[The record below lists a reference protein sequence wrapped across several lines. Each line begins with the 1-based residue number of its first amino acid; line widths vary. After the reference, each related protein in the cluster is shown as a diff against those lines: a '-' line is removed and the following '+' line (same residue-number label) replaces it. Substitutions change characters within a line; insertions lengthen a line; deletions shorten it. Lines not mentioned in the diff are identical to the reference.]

1 MAVWQKQDVTCTIKY
16 IGDTITDE
24 MLLDYAKNLWDNNL
38 IKTELIC
45 EDGVKKIKFKSTCV
59 RILKPEDNGFVN
71 DNAEE
76 KFEAFNDSI
85 PDYEKKV
92 PWYKRIFEK

>member
-24 MLLDYAKNLWDNNL
+24 MLLDYAKHLWDNNL

-59 RILKPEDNGFVN
+59 RIMKPEDIGFVD
-71 DNAEE
+71 DNAKE
-76 KFEAFNDSI
+76 KSEADNT
-85 PDYEKKV
+85 PTKKL
-92 PWYKRIFEK
+92 PWYKRIFEN

>member
-24 MLLDYAKNLWDNNL
+24 MLLDYAKHLWDNNL

-45 EDGVKKIKFKSTCV
+45 EASVKKIKFKSTCV
-59 RILKPEDNGFVN
+59 RILKPEDNDFV
-71 DNAEE
+71 DDTEE
-76 KFEAFNDSI
+76 KSEDGNT
-85 PDYEKKV
+85 PTNKL
-92 PWYKRIFEK
+92 PWYKRIFN

>member
-24 MLLDYAKNLWDNNL
+24 MLLDYAKHLWDNNL

-59 RILKPEDNGFVN
+59 RILKPEDADFVD
-71 DNAEE
+71 DNANE
-76 KFEAFNDSI
+76 KSEDVNT
-85 PDYEKKV
+85 PTKKL
-92 PWYKRIFEK
+92 PWYKRIFN

>member
-1 MAVWQKQDVTCTIKY
+1 MAVWQKQDVTCSIKY

-24 MLLDYAKNLWDNNL
+24 MLLDYAKHLWDNNL

-59 RILKPEDNGFVN
+59 RILKPEDNNFV
-71 DNAEE
+71 DDTEE
-76 KFEAFNDSI
+76 KSDEINDS
-85 PDYEKKV
+85 KKL
-92 PWYKRIFEK
+92 PWYKRIFEN

>member
-24 MLLDYAKNLWDNNL
+24 MLLDYAKHLWDNNL

-45 EDGVKKIKFKSTCV
+45 DDGVKKIKFKSTCV
-59 RILKPEDNGFVN
+59 RIMKPEDIGFADDNVN
-71 DNAEE
+71 EKSEDDNA
-76 KFEAFNDSI
+76 ST
-85 PDYEKKV
+85 KKL
-92 PWYKRIFEK
+92 PWYKRIVEN

>member
-24 MLLDYAKNLWDNNL
+24 MLLDYAKHLWDNNL

-45 EDGVKKIKFKSTCV
+45 EDSVKKIKFKSTYV
-59 RILKPEDNGFVN
+59 RILKPEDNDFV
-71 DNAEE
+71 DDTEE
-76 KFEAFNDSI
+76 KPDEINDS
-85 PDYEKKV
+85 KKL
-92 PWYKRIFEK
+92 PWYKRIFN

>member
-24 MLLDYAKNLWDNNL
+24 MLLDYAKHLWDNNL

-45 EDGVKKIKFKSTCV
+45 EDSVKKIKFKSTCV
-59 RILKPEDNGFVN
+59 RILKPEDNDFV
-71 DNAEE
+71 DDTEE
-76 KFEAFNDSI
+76 KSEDGNTST
-85 PDYEKKV
+85 KKL
-92 PWYKRIFEK
+92 PWYKRIFN

>member
-24 MLLDYAKNLWDNNL
+24 MLLDYAKHLWDNNL
-38 IKTELIC
+38 IKTELVC

-59 RILKPEDNGFVN
+59 RILKPEDNDFVDDTVKKKSED
-71 DNAEE
+71 DNT
-76 KFEAFNDSI
+76 ST
-85 PDYEKKV
+85 KKL
-92 PWYKRIFEK
+92 PWYKRIFEN

>member
-24 MLLDYAKNLWDNNL
+24 MLLDYAKHLWDNNL

-59 RILKPEDNGFVN
+59 RILKPEDTDFV
-71 DNAEE
+71 DDTVKE
-76 KFEAFNDSI
+76 KSEDGNT
-85 PDYEKKV
+85 PTNKL
-92 PWYKRIFEK
+92 PWYKRIFEN

>member
-24 MLLDYAKNLWDNNL
+24 MLLDYAKHLWDNNL

-45 EDGVKKIKFKSTCV
+45 EDSVKKIKFKSTCV
-59 RILKPEDNGFVN
+59 RILKPEDNDFV
-71 DNAEE
+71 DDTEE
-76 KFEAFNDSI
+76 KSEDGNT
-85 PDYEKKV
+85 PTNKL
-92 PWYKRIFEK
+92 PWYKRIFN

>member
-24 MLLDYAKNLWDNNL
+24 MLLDYAKHLWDNNL

-45 EDGVKKIKFKSTCV
+45 EDSVKKIKFKSTCV
-59 RILKPEDNGFVN
+59 RIMKPEDTDFVDDTVKEKSED
-71 DNAEE
+71 DNT
-76 KFEAFNDSI
+76 ST
-85 PDYEKKV
+85 KKL
-92 PWYKRIFEK
+92 PWYKRIFEN

>member
-24 MLLDYAKNLWDNNL
+24 MLLDYAKHLWDNNL

-45 EDGVKKIKFKSTCV
+45 EDSVKKIKFKSTCV
-59 RILKPEDNGFVN
+59 RILKPEDNDFV
-71 DNAEE
+71 DDTVKE
-76 KFEAFNDSI
+76 KSEDGNTSTN
-85 PDYEKKV
+85 KL
-92 PWYKRIFEK
+92 PWYKRIFEN

>member
-24 MLLDYAKNLWDNNL
+24 MLLDYAKHLWDNNL
-38 IKTELIC
+38 IKTELVC

-59 RILKPEDNGFVN
+59 RILKPEDNDFVDDTVKEN
-71 DNAEE
+71 PEDDNT
-76 KFEAFNDSI
+76 
-85 PDYEKKV
+85 PTKKL
-92 PWYKRIFEK
+92 PWYKRIFN

>member
-24 MLLDYAKNLWDNNL
+24 MLLDYAKHLWDNNL

-59 RILKPEDNGFVN
+59 RILKPEDNDFVD
-71 DNAEE
+71 DNAKE
-76 KFEAFNDSI
+76 KSEDDNTST
-85 PDYEKKV
+85 KKL
-92 PWYKRIFEK
+92 PWYKRIFEN

>member
-24 MLLDYAKNLWDNNL
+24 MLLDYAKHLWDNNL
-38 IKTELIC
+38 IKTELTC

-59 RILKPEDNGFVN
+59 RILKPEDNDFVD
-71 DNAEE
+71 DNVNE
-76 KFEAFNDSI
+76 KSEDNNASTK
-85 PDYEKKV
+85 EL
-92 PWYKRIFEK
+92 PWYKRIFN

>member
-24 MLLDYAKNLWDNNL
+24 MLLDYAKHLWDNNL
-38 IKTELIC
+38 IKTELVC

-59 RILKPEDNGFVN
+59 RILKPEDNDFV
-71 DNAEE
+71 DDTEE